1 MAIVP
6 QLQSISI
13 HAPRTGSDS
22 SILPPTAWTADFNP
36 RSPHGERQQRR
47 RRAVRTCAFQSTL
60 PARGATYVG
69 NHSAAY
75 SAFQSTLPARGAT
88 LRWTVKNTRLENF
101 NPRSPHGERRV
112 SMHTSRRRR
121 KFQST
126 LPARGATRRCSCC
139 GRMALFQSTLPARGA
154 TRRVRLPCAGRAYFN
169 PRSPHGERRK
179 RRQPTRTATSISIHA
194 PRTGSDRGAAGC
206 GSRRRKFQ
214 STLPARGATL
224 DKCVPTRASRFQSTL
239 PARGA
244 TFSFCRE
251 PGLI

>member
-101 NPRSPHGERRV
+101 NPRSPHGERHNALHTYSAYYIFNPRAPQGARRMGRRYVRLWQDFNPRSPHGERRV

-154 TRRVRLPCAGRAYFN
+154 TRLVRNDASGANDFN
-169 PRSPHGERRK
+169 PRSPHGERRN
-179 RRQPTRTATSISIHA
+179 PVHY
-194 PRTGSDRGAAGC
+194 AAG
-206 GSRRRKFQ
+206 Q
-214 STLPARGATL
+214 N
-224 DKCVPTRASRFQSTL
+224 
-239 PARGA
+239 
-244 TFSFCRE
+244 
-251 PGLI
+251 

>member
-101 NPRSPHGERRV
+101 NPRSPHGERHNALHTDSAEYNFNPRSPHGERRV

-154 TRRVRLPCAGRAYFN
+154 TRLVRNDASGANDFN
-169 PRSPHGERRK
+169 PRSPHGERRN
-179 RRQPTRTATSISIHA
+179 PVHY
-194 PRTGSDRGAAGC
+194 AAG
-206 GSRRRKFQ
+206 Q
-214 STLPARGATL
+214 N
-224 DKCVPTRASRFQSTL
+224 
-239 PARGA
+239 
-244 TFSFCRE
+244 
-251 PGLI
+251 

>member
-101 NPRSPHGERRV
+101 NPRSPHGERHNALHTDSAEYNFNPRSPHGERLDCQGKRV
-112 SMHTSRRRR
+112 YRSQFQSTLPARGATAWTAGMLSWTRRISIHAPRTGSDPAEPPAAARAASNFNPRSPHGERRGRDNSRRGRHA
-121 KFQST
+121 FQST
-126 LPARGATRRCSCC
+126 LPARGATRMRH
-139 GRMALFQSTLPARGA
+139 A
-154 TRRVRLPCAGRAYFN
+154 TPRRAA
-169 PRSPHGERRK
+169 
-179 RRQPTRTATSISIHA
+179 ISIHA
-194 PRTGSDRGAAGC
+194 PRTGSDN
-206 GSRRRKFQ
+206 
-214 STLPARGATL
+214 L
-224 DKCVPTRASRFQSTL
+224 
-239 PARGA
+239 
-244 TFSFCRE
+244 
-251 PGLI
+251 